1 MNKFNGRTVL
11 ITGGSSGIGL
21 ALARLFTQ
29 NNANVWILARRADQN
44 KRVIT
49 ELNQITISPDQVI
62 RRIVADVTNLNSM
75 HKAVEFIQRKDQFPD
90 IVINSAGVCH
100 PGDFDE
106 LGINIF
112 HWMMNVNYFGTV
124 NVCKAVIPGMKE
136 RGFGHIVNISSMAGF
151 LGIVG
156 YAAYSPSKYAV
167 RGFSDVLR
175 AEMKPFGINISHVI
189 PTDTETPQLEYEEQY
204 KPELAKELVGNTG
217 RLSADTVAKIIFK
230 GIQKNRYIITPGME
244 GTAIYY
250 LVSILG
256 SLVYPVMDLMLAR
269 SMKKV
274 EQKKSLSKN

>member
-1 MNKFNGRTVL
+1 MKNFNGRTVL

-44 KRVIT
+44 KKVIT

-62 RRIVADVTNLNSM
+62 RRIVADVTNLDNM
-75 HKAVEFIQRKDQFPD
+75 HKAIAFLQHKDQFPD

-100 PGDFDE
+100 PGHFDE

-136 RGFGHIVNISSMAGF
+136 RGFGHIVNISSMAGY

-156 YAAYSPSKYAV
+156 YTAYSPSKYAV

-175 AEMKPFGINISHVI
+175 EK
-189 PTDTETPQLEYEEQY
+189 
-204 KPELAKELVGNTG
+204 
-217 RLSADTVAKIIFK
+217 
-230 GIQKNRYIITPGME
+230 
-244 GTAIYY
+244 
-250 LVSILG
+250 
-256 SLVYPVMDLMLAR
+256 
-269 SMKKV
+269 
-274 EQKKSLSKN
+274 